1 MKTLVRL
8 LIALTLSL
16 PLVAACTGGGG
27 DRTGIVVTTNILG
40 DLTRAVA
47 GDAAEVTVLMPPNA
61 DPHSFAVSAQQ
72 AAKLDRAALVV
83 HNGLGLEEGVA
94 RHVAAAQSAGVPA
107 LAVGEHIDPIS
118 YTSDESAGRPDPH
131 FWTDPK
137 RVRAAVSAIS
147 AAVLAHVDGVDA
159 AAIRANTDRYLA
171 ELDQLDQ
178 WVTEQFAGIPAER
191 RKLVTNHHV
200 FGYLAQRFG
209 FQVVGAVIPSGT
221 TLASPSS
228 SDLSALAGAI
238 RTAGVGAI
246 FADSSQPDKLA
257 RVLAEQAGVRV
268 QVIALHTESLT
279 EPGGGAGT
287 FLEMTRANTAAIV
300 RGLTAPTA

>member
-1 MKTLVRL
+1 MKTSIRL
-8 LIALTLSL
+8 IITLSMAL
-16 PLVAACTGGGG
+16 PLVAACAGGGG

-40 DLTRAVA
+40 DLARAVT

-107 LAVGEHIDPIS
+107 LAVGEHVDPIS

-147 AAVLAHVDGVDA
+147 AAVLAHVGGVDA

-178 WVTEQFAGIPAER
+178 WVTEQFAGLPAER

-228 SDLSALAGAI
+228 ADLSALADAI

-257 RVLAEQAGVRV
+257 RVLAEHAGVHV

-300 RGLTAPTA
+300 RGLAAPTA

>member
-1 MKTLVRL
+1 MT
-8 LIALTLSL
+8 L

-40 DLTRAVA
+40 DLTRAVV

-94 RHVAAAQSAGVPA
+94 RHVTAAQSAGVPA
-107 LAVGEHIDPIS
+107 LAVGEHVDPIS

-131 FWTDPK
+131 FWTDPE

-147 AAVLAHVDGVDA
+147 AAILAHVDGVDA

-171 ELDQLDQ
+171 DLDQLDR
-178 WVTEQFAGIPAER
+178 WVTEQFAGLPAER

-228 SDLSALAGAI
+228 ADLSALAEAI

-257 RVLAEQAGVRV
+257 RVLAEHAGVQV

-300 RGLTAPTA
+300 RGLAAPTA